1 MIQVFQQIPT
11 ETYLKMFGDVFEH
24 IECENFIISVYPNEY
39 DDFRYFSYV
48 NGIHVR
54 NGGTH
59 IDVVV
64 DEILV
69 PKIKDKLIKKHKN
82 IKPGDIKNKLQLVI
96 MLKNLSAKFG
106 GQTKDMLEVSRP
118 NLRTYLSEVDMDKF
132 ITRVLKNKE
141 LIDPITEIFELKEK
155 QRLSKELA
163 ALETKKPKKIKNE
176 KFTAPSHEWKK
187 LFICEG
193 ASASSGLMSS
203 LGRRDYGY
211 FELKGVPMNVV
222 GTPLSGLIKNVEYKG
237 LMEIL
242 DTKWSGES
250 DRMTFDEVIF
260 ATDQD
265 LDGFRI
271 RGLLFGFCQRF
282 LPHFLK
288 TNKIKVL
295 CTPLML
301 LKKGDTVIKAYF
313 NFDEFDNKDIKRGYE
328 VKYLKGL
335 GSWTPQEFEQM
346 LDLYTLD
353 GLIHTYE
360 FDSEAPKLID
370 DWLGS
375 DNVLTRREYLQNN
388 DFNIN
393 DL

>member
-11 ETYLKMFGDVFEH
+11 DDYLKKFGDVYEH
-24 IECENFIISVYPNEY
+24 LESENFIISIYPNIH

-59 IDVVV
+59 IDVLI
-64 DEILV
+64 DEILI

-82 IKPGDIKNKLQLVI
+82 IKPGDIKNKIQLI
-96 MLKNLSAKFG
+96 ILMKNLPSKFG
-106 GQTKDMLEVSRP
+106 GQTKEQLEVSRP
-118 NLRTYLSEVDMDKF
+118 NLRAFFSDVDFDKF
-132 ITRVLKNKE
+132 VLRLVKNKDI
-141 LIDPITEIFELKEK
+141 IDPITEVFELKES
-155 QRLSKELA
+155 QRLKKELD
-163 ALETKKPKKIKNE
+163 ALTVKKPKKIKNE
-176 KFTAPSHEWKK
+176 KFTEPSHEWKK

-222 GTPLSGLIKNVEYKG
+222 DTPLSSLIKNVEYKG

-242 DTKWSGES
+242 GTKWSGDS
-250 DRMTFDEVIF
+250 DAMAFDEIIF

-271 RGLLFGFCQRF
+271 RGLLFGFSQRF
-282 LPHFLK
+282 LSYFLL
-288 TNKIKVL
+288 NGKIKVL

-301 LKKGDTVIKAYF
+301 LKKGDKVLKAYF
-313 NFDEFDNKDIKRGYE
+313 NFEEFDNNDLKRGCDI
-328 VKYLKGL
+328 KYLKGL
-335 GSWTPQEFEQM
+335 GSWTPAEFEQV
-346 LDLYTLD
+346 LELYTLD
-353 GLIHTYE
+353 GLIQTYT
-360 FDSEAPKLID
+360 FDEDAPQLIN
-370 DWLGS
+370 DWLGD
-375 DNVLTRREYLQNN
+375 DNVLTRRAYLQAN

>member
-11 ETYLKMFGDVFEH
+11 EIYLKMFGDVYEH
-24 IECENFIISVYPNEY
+24 IESENFTLSIYPNTY

-59 IDVVV
+59 IDVLA
-64 DEILV
+64 DEILI

-82 IKPGDIKNKLQLVI
+82 IKPGDIKNKIQIII
-96 MLKNLSAKFG
+96 MMKNLPSKFG
-106 GQTKDMLEVSRP
+106 GQTKEQLEVSRP
-118 NLRTYLSEVDMDKF
+118 DLRAFFNGIDFDKF
-132 ITRVLKNKE
+132 VLRLLKNKDI
-141 LIDPITEIFELKEK
+141 IDPITEIFELKEK
-155 QRLSKELA
+155 QRLNKELA
-163 ALETKKPKKIKNE
+163 ALEVKKPKKIKNE
-176 KFTAPSHEWKK
+176 KFTAPSHDWKK

-222 GTPLSGLIKNVEYKG
+222 DTPLSALIKNVEYKG

-242 DTKWSGES
+242 GTKWSGES
-250 DRMTFDEVIF
+250 DTMSFDEVIF

-271 RGLLFGFCQRF
+271 RGLLFGFSQRF
-282 LPHFLK
+282 LSHFLM

-313 NFDEFDNKDIKRGYE
+313 NFDEFDNKDIKRGYDI
-328 VKYLKGL
+328 KYLKGL

-353 GLIHTYE
+353 GLIHNYE
-360 FDSEAPKLID
+360 FDSEAPTLIN
-370 DWLGS
+370 DWLGG
-375 DNVLTRREYLQNN
+375 DNVLTRRAYLQAN